1 MFCSWFPDILGL
13 VLESGLLSNK
23 SETQEV
29 PTMKNWQ
36 KVLILSGVAMGL
48 SLPQQ
53 EVRLAIEA
61 MR

>member
-1 MFCSWFPDILGL
+1 
-13 VLESGLLSNK
+13 
-23 SETQEV
+23 
-29 PTMKNWQ
+29 MKNWQ